1 MKEVLSRGGE
11 SKMEDLKMLFQVDF
25 IAKAVFELTCPNSPY
40 SPLLVINHSD
50 KFLSLSN
57 GDHYILLLQD
67 QKLSYFQEAEEQ
79 LHYIQNRKK
88 LLVILQLQSKTL
100 EEEERTRISID
111 QIIAQAVSNGIPQ
124 KNLFLKLLK
133 DISHG

>member
-1 MKEVLSRGGE
+1 MKEFLSREGE
-11 SKMEDLKMLFQVDF
+11 NKMEDLKMLFQVDF
-25 IAKAVFELTCPNSPY
+25 IAKAIFELTCPNSPY

-67 QKLSYFQEAEEQ
+67 QKLNYFQEAEEQ

-88 LLVILQLQSKTL
+88 LLVMLQLQSGPRKGD
-100 EEEERTRISID
+100 RTTISID